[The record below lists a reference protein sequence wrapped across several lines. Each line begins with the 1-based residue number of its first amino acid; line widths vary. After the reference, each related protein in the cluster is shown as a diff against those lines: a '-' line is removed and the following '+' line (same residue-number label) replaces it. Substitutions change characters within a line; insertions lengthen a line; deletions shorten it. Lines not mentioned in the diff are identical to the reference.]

1 MIFFAIKD
9 LCIPEP
15 PSQMTLPGGHTGLRL
30 PAPRQA
36 HSPSQYKSTHHYGRY
51 INNLACKIRLDFQ
64 TSAYCP
70 FLILVIMTDFFA
82 QSLQAFQERMRTPWI
97 GSILIASLLWN
108 WQPLLF
114 LVASDTALVTR
125 FTYFESHT
133 GWCSLFVGPVIAGFL
148 FAAAKPWISL
158 VMDWL
163 GAQAIHQSRLHAD
176 RLAEDRS
183 SKRLDFRAELLQKKA
198 EIENEIV
205 DHAIERKTK
214 I

>member
-1 MIFFAIKD
+1 
-9 LCIPEP
+9 
-15 PSQMTLPGGHTGLRL
+15 
-30 PAPRQA
+30 
-36 HSPSQYKSTHHYGRY
+36 
-51 INNLACKIRLDFQ
+51 
-64 TSAYCP
+64 
-70 FLILVIMTDFFA
+70 MTDFFA

-97 GSILIASLLWN
+97 GSILIAFLLWN

-114 LVASDTALVTR
+114 LVASDTALRTR

-205 DHAIERKTK
+205 DHDIEKKRKLK
-214 I
+214 NRS